1 MSQDLLYSVYQ
12 FAVKNWVIINLGEH
26 FVLSNLEFKA
36 VNKQILLTLRSMR
49 DIKGILC
56 QYLCIRVSIH

>member
-12 FAVKNWVIINLGEH
+12 FAVKNWVTINLGEH

-49 DIKGILC
+49 DIQGIL
-56 QYLCIRVSIH
+56 